1 MWAQTVMGPR
11 NGFRR
16 LRPVM
21 LRLLPPGAFA
31 GFLGSL
37 CIPDELYWLA
47 RRPVAVAGMKAP
59 GRADWS
65 LLAAEGIGHVVCLT
79 DDVARYD
86 PAPCT
91 VTAIKLQDLVSGGP
105 PREPEREQQRVFAA
119 AADVISHVE
128 RGIGVA
134 VHCAG
139 GRGRTGT
146 VLGAALVRMGHE
158 PETVIAYLD
167 ATARA
172 RSKSGWP
179 ESPWQAEVVRA
190 AGETR

>member
-1 MWAQTVMGPR
+1 MT
-11 NGFRR
+11 
-16 LRPVM
+16 
-21 LRLLPPGAFA
+21 LRLLPPGSFA
-31 GFLGSL
+31 GFLGAL
-37 CIPDELYWLA
+37 CIPDELYWVA
-47 RRPVAVAGMKAP
+47 RHPVAVAGMKAP

-65 LLAAEGIGHVVCLT
+65 LLAEEGIGHVVCLT

-91 VTAIKLQDLVSGGP
+91 VTAIKLQDLVSGAP
-105 PREPEREQQRVFAA
+105 PSEPERERARVFEAA
-119 AADVISHVE
+119 AAVVSHIE
-128 RGIGVA
+128 RGVGVA

-146 VLGAALVRMGHE
+146 VLGVALVRMGHE
-158 PETVIAYLD
+158 PEAVIAYLE

-179 ESPWQAEVVRA
+179 ESSWQAEVVRS
-190 AGETR
+190 AG